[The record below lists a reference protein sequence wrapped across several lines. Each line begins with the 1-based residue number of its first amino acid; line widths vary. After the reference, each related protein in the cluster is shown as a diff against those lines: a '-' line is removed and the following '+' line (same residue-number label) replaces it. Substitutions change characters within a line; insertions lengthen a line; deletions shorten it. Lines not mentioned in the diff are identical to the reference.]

1 MMTQAA
7 QHRWIEQAMTALN
20 GAGRR
25 SLIEFLQRQRWFGG
39 KGKPLADARISDA
52 INLPGDA
59 TSRMLAIV
67 LVEYRGGVRERYAMP
82 LTVRPRSSRDDA
94 GALVELTESSA
105 HEWVCDATGDSETWT
120 SLYDIVAQGKELSGQ
135 VGCVMGGA
143 ISKERGELAKPVR
156 EATVLSAEQSNTSVM
171 FDRRVILKLIR
182 RLDAGVNPDSEV
194 LEFLSTHTAC
204 RDVPALLGV
213 MMYDDGHGNEAQPA
227 TVGVLQRFVPNGG
240 DGWSYTVAHLESLL
254 DEGCKEGT
262 SRSGGAAKSLVE
274 TAGPYLAQVR
284 RLGEITGGLHV
295 ALASNREL
303 DAFRPEPIT
312 DRDCERWRSGMQRH
326 LSNVCRE
333 LRSLQAE
340 QTIFAGLTGDE
351 AGELETG
358 CWQRFE
364 DLQIL
369 SRGRT
374 EKIRH
379 HGDYHLGQVLKTTDG
394 FAVIDFEGEPARPLE
409 ERRAKVCPLK
419 DVGGMM
425 RSFNYATH
433 AVLKQRREA
442 SSTDVALMTEWEGA
456 VRASFLEGYRSVA
469 KPGEAVFLPSTW
481 EEALQVIRVYELDK
495 ALYELR
501 YELRNRPTWLAIP
514 LQGIRSLTREQVL

>member
-1 MMTQAA
+1 MTQAA
-7 QHRWIEQAMTALN
+7 QHRWIEQAMAALN

-39 KGKPLADARISDA
+39 KGKPLVDARLSDA
-52 INLPGDA
+52 VDLPVDA
-59 TSRMLAIV
+59 TPRLLAIV
-67 LVEYRGGVRERYAMP
+67 LVEYRGGEQEQYAMP
-82 LTVRPRSSRDDA
+82 LTVRPRLGQDDA
-94 GALVELTESSA
+94 DALVALSEFAA
-105 HEWVCDATGDSETWT
+105 HQWLCDGTGDSGTWT
-120 SLYDIVAQGKELSGQ
+120 GLYGIVAQGRGLSGQ
-135 VGCVMGGA
+135 VGCVTGRAMPQ
-143 ISKERGELAKPVR
+143 EREGLAKPVR

-194 LEFLSTHTAC
+194 LEFLSTHTTC

-213 MMYDDGHGNEAQPA
+213 MTYDDGHGNEAQPA
-227 TVGVLQRFVPNGG
+227 TVAVLQRFVPNDG
-240 DGWSYTVAHLESLL
+240 DGWSHTLAHLESVL
-254 DEGCKEGT
+254 DEGCKAGT
-262 SRSGGAAKSLVE
+262 PRGGGAAKSIVE

-340 QTIFAGLTGDE
+340 QTIFAGLTGAE
-351 AGELETG
+351 AGELEAS

-419 DVGGMM
+419 DVGGML